1 MRLRVYAIGRSSQYR
16 SIGELESIS
25 RGEPFLDSGDDAMH
39 ENEAEVSRLFV
50 PFSSVLV
57 ELSMKTKRSWH
68 YLDVGLSFGIQ
79 HSRYVSIGS

>member
-1 MRLRVYAIGRSSQYR
+1 MELTLSKYQLSSDMRLRVYAIGRSSQYR

-25 RGEPFLDSGDDAMH
+25 RGEPFLDIVGDDAMH

-57 ELSMKTKRSWH
+57 ELE
-68 YLDVGLSFGIQ
+68 
-79 HSRYVSIGS
+79 